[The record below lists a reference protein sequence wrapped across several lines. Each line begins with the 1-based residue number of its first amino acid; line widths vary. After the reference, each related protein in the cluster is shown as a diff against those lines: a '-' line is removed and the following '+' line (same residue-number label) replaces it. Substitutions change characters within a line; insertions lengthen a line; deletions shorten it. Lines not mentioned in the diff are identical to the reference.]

1 MKQATAKLKRSFMMQ
16 LTMLDIVEALAT
28 LSDDEIAEV
37 VKAVD
42 QATGD
47 WGVTR
52 KLHAYFDKEM
62 KKLAKMEKEDGF
74 KVQ

>member
-1 MKQATAKLKRSFMMQ
+1 MKQKTAKLKRSFVIE
-16 LTMLDIVEALAT
+16 LTMEDIVEALAT
-28 LSDDEIAEV
+28 LSDEEVAEV

-42 QATGD
+42 IATGD